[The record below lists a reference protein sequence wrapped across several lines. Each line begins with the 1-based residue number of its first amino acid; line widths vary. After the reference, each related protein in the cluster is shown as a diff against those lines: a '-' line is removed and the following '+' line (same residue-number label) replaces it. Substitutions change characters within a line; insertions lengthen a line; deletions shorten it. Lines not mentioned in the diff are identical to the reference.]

1 MKGLIGFNMIAFAVV
16 FIIANTFGWDL
27 TIREKTILI
36 ISIQVFTTLTSV
48 GAFLITEG

>member
-1 MKGLIGFNMIAFAVV
+1 MKSLIGFNMIAFAVV
-16 FIIANTFGWDL
+16 FIIANTFGWGL

-36 ISIQVFTTLTSV
+36 ISIQVFTTLTSI